1 MGIFPRVGGVPNRA
15 KYSLSPEEPCPC
27 VFYWHLVWSA
37 RTGVMTQDAMAVV
50 VLIVVLVLG
59 PMPSKVTGKSL
70 GR

>member
-1 MGIFPRVGGVPNRA
+1 M
-15 KYSLSPEEPCPC
+15 LSPEASLPR
-27 VFYWHLVWSA
+27 VFYWNLVWSA
-37 RTGVMTQDAMAVV
+37 RTGVMTQGAMVVV